1 MVDEVKQ
8 WDIVELVVGEN
19 KALVNDK
26 EIAIDA
32 PAMIKNGR
40 TFVPLRFIG
49 EALGAKV
56 FWENGTRTIAIKD
69 KGNVV
74 TMQIGERISY
84 VNNYAHVLDEAP
96 FIKSDR
102 TFVPL
107 RFIGEALGADVEWIA
122 GERKIVVRRVRT

>member
-1 MVDEVKQ
+1 MVDEVKR
-8 WDIVELVVGEN
+8 WDIVELIVGEN
-19 KALVNDK
+19 KAFVNDK

-69 KGNVV
+69 KDNVI
-74 TMQIGERISY
+74 TMQIGERIGY
-84 VNNYAHVLDEAP
+84 VNNYAYVLDEAP
-96 FIKSDR
+96 FIKNDR

-107 RFIGEALGADVEWIA
+107 RFIGEALGADVEWLDK
-122 GERKIVVRRVRT
+122 EKTVVIRREVK

>member
-1 MVDEVKQ
+1 
-8 WDIVELVVGEN
+8 
-19 KALVNDK
+19 
-26 EIAIDA
+26 
-32 PAMIKNGR
+32 MIKNGR
-40 TFVPLRFIG
+40 TFAPLRFIG

-69 KGNVV
+69 KDNVI
-74 TMQIGERISY
+74 TMQIGERIGY
-84 VNNYAHVLDEAP
+84 VNNYAYVLDEAP
-96 FIKSDR
+96 FIKNDR